1 MATGNE
7 LDALRRRRENCTA
20 YFTRLSKKID
30 EIEQSGCPRENELL
44 MIKDR
49 LDSYATEFRTIQ
61 NEIAIIYEGEIARG
75 LEIADEQ
82 KNIELRL
89 RDQLDKI
96 RLSTSSK
103 STKCESAAGSESA
116 PEARLPTFDGT
127 LENWRSFY
135 DSFSSMID
143 RNEQLTPFQKLYYLR
158 STLTGKAARAIQS
171 LDLTES
177 NYSIAINI
185 LRDKFDCHRQICV
198 RHWHALLYY
207 PKMAKETPEAV
218 EDLIETVKINLK
230 ALEEYGD
237 PPTSNTVICD
247 LITSKLP
254 QSTVRKWHRT
264 LPNKEVPEYTH
275 LIDFLQTRIKLR
287 RRKQTH
293 QLKR

>member
-7 LDALRRRRENCTA
+7 LDALRRRRENCTT

-127 LENWRSFY
+127 LENWWSFY

-143 RNEQLTPFQKLYYLR
+143 RNEQLTPFQKFYYLR
-158 STLTGKAARAIQS
+158 SALTAKGRAS
-171 LDLTES
+171 
-177 NYSIAINI
+177 
-185 LRDKFDCHRQICV
+185 HPV
-198 RHWHALLYY
+198 VGPHG
-207 PKMAKETPEAV
+207 V
-218 EDLIETVKINLK
+218 
-230 ALEEYGD
+230 
-237 PPTSNTVICD
+237 
-247 LITSKLP
+247 
-254 QSTVRKWHRT
+254 
-264 LPNKEVPEYTH
+264 
-275 LIDFLQTRIKLR
+275 
-287 RRKQTH
+287 
-293 QLKR
+293 